1 MTAQPSNPKKTLI
14 IGASEN
20 PERYSYLATKL
31 LVAHGHP
38 VACIGLKPGHIDDTP
53 IVTGEPELTDIHTI
67 TLYVNPAAQHA
78 LIPYLFSLAPKRI
91 IFNPGTE
98 NPAFY
103 KLLAAHDI
111 QYEVACTLVLLAT
124 HQY

>member
-53 IVTGEPELTDIHTI
+53 IVTGEPVLTDIHTI

-98 NPAFY
+98 NEAFTMVA
-103 KLLAAHDI
+103 KQKGIETMD
-111 QYEVACTLVLLAT
+111 ACTLVLLNT
-124 HQY
+124 GQY

>member
-1 MTAQPSNPKKTLI
+1 MTAQPNSPKKTLVV
-14 IGASEN
+14 GASEN

-53 IVTGEPELTDIHTI
+53 IVTGEPVFTDIHTI
-67 TLYVNPAAQHA
+67 TLYVNPSAQHA
-78 LIPYLFSLAPKRI
+78 LIPYLVSLNPRRI

-98 NPAFY
+98 NEAFTMVA
-103 KLLAAHDI
+103 KQKGIETMD
-111 QYEVACTLVLLAT
+111 ACTLVLLNT
-124 HQY
+124 GQY

>member
-1 MTAQPSNPKKTLI
+1 MTAQPNNPKKTLVV
-14 IGASEN
+14 GASEN

-38 VACIGLKPGHIDDTP
+38 VVCIGLKPGHIDDTP
-53 IVTGEPELTDIHTI
+53 IVTGEPVLSDIHTI

-78 LIPYLFSLAPKRI
+78 LIPYLFSLSPKRI

-98 NPAFY
+98 N
-103 KLLAAHDI
+103 
-111 QYEVACTLVLLAT
+111 
-124 HQY
+124 